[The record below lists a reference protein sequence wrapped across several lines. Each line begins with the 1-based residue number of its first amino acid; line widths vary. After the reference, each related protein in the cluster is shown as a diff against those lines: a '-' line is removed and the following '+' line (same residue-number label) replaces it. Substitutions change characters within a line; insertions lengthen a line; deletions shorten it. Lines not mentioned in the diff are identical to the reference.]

1 MTSDAS
7 QVPLHRNEIEPGRPV
22 PWNVYDAHGNLV
34 LRRGAVIDGAAR
46 LEALFG
52 KALFRPRTSGVA
64 SPGSRRDGR
73 EVDGGAQEGAVEQT
87 VTLDAIKLSIGDPL
101 QIQAQTD
108 GTDNRHYVRLIGYLK
123 GRSVLVTVP
132 EVDGRLCLVREGQ
145 AFVVRFFAGKNA
157 YAFTANVLRSSNVPF
172 PHIHLSYPS
181 QVRGLM
187 IRTGERVP
195 VQIIC
200 AIAVQQ
206 GSRTVSA
213 AGLLTNLSVGGAMI
227 SSKARLGEKGELLSI
242 KFRIDIREVEVLAT
256 IDATIRYVS
265 QDESGDFLHG
275 VQFAGLPDELAIAL
289 TAFVYQKLAESAH

>member
-7 QVPLHRNEIEPGRPV
+7 QVPLHRNEIKPGRPV

-34 LRRGAVIDGAAR
+34 VKRGGVIDGEAQ
-46 LEALFG
+46 LDALFG
-52 KALFRPRTSGVA
+52 KGLFRPHTSGAA

-73 EVDGGAQEGAVEQT
+73 EIDGGAHEGAVERT
-87 VTLDAIKLSIGDPL
+87 VTLDAIKLSIGDPF
-101 QIQAQTD
+101 QIQAQID
-108 GTDNRHYVRLIGYLK
+108 GTDNRYYVRLIGYLK

-132 EVDGRLCLVREGQ
+132 EVDGRLCFVREGQ

-172 PHIHLSYPS
+172 PHIHLSYPA

-200 AIAVQQ
+200 AIALQQ
-206 GSRTVSA
+206 DSRTVSA

-227 SSKARLGEKGELLSI
+227 SSKTRLGEKGELLSI
-242 KFRIDIREVEVLAT
+242 KFRIEIREVEVLAA

-265 QDESGDFLHG
+265 RDESGDFLHG
-275 VQFAGLPDELAIAL
+275 VQFAGLPNELAIAL
-289 TAFVYQKLAESAH
+289 TAFVYQKLAEAAH